1 MMRQN
6 NDRVKGTNNFKYG
19 EFTKSS
25 TALRKGIDNTPSDE
39 HWENIEDLASNVLQV
54 LRDKFG
60 PIRIT
65 SGYRSEELCI
75 AVGSSKNS
83 NHARGQA
90 ADIEPY
96 DSRIKLVSILEY
108 IVENLE
114 FRTVIAEYFPGG
126 WIHVDFRTGGNIKRI
141 KLKDANHHYKEVS
154 LAYIKQ
160 IYN

>member
-1 MMRQN
+1 MMRQS
-6 NDRVKGTNNFKYG
+6 NDVVKGTKNFKYG

-25 TALRKGIDNTPSDE
+25 TALRKGIDNTPSDN
-39 HWENIEDLASNVLQV
+39 HWESIEELASNVLQP
-54 LRDKFG
+54 LRDEFG
-60 PIRIT
+60 PLRIT

-75 AVGSSKNS
+75 AIGSSKNS

-96 DSRIKLVSILEY
+96 DSRIKLISILEY

-114 FRTVIAEYFPGG
+114 FRTVIAEYFPDG

-154 LAYIKQ
+154 LNYIKQ
-160 IYN
+160 IHN

>member
-1 MMRQN
+1 MRQS
-6 NDRVKGTNNFKYG
+6 NDMVFGTFNFKYG

-25 TALRKGIDNTPSDE
+25 TALRKGIDNTPSDK
-39 HWENIEDLASNVLQV
+39 HWESIEDLASNVLQA
-54 LRDKFG
+54 LRDEFG

-96 DSRIKLVSILEY
+96 DSSIKLISILEY

-114 FRTVIAEYFPGG
+114 FRTVIAEYFPDG
-126 WIHVDFRTGGNIKRI
+126 WIHVDFRTGGNVKRI
-141 KLKDANHHYKEVS
+141 KLKDANHNYENVS
-154 LAYIKQ
+154 LDYIKQ